1 MLSGGCL
8 ESNQIRKYHCNLYL
22 ALHFPQLV
30 RIIMRSSNGSLPNG
44 DICPMAMLP
53 NGSEIVFYSST
64 WSCLMNIKSLYIW
77 IESKFSLRG
86 KFIVAIGAIIS
97 ISYMIFLYR
106 ISIVDN
112 ELIIL
117 QAQQQARM
125 LYNQILITRQW
136 VSEHNGLFVIRQ
148 NGVERNPFLDMPVIT
163 DESGN
168 EYVMRNPA
176 MVTRELSEYS
186 IEKGLGSFRVT
197 SLKPI
202 NPANVPDDY
211 EKQCMIHFE
220 RGSLESIDIQ
230 NTPQGRVVRYMA
242 PLDVKD
248 SCLGCHARH
257 GYTKGDIRGALSIT
271 IPIAWADA
279 KIKANNRSL
288 FFIGLV
294 SFVLVSITLLIMF
307 NTLVVSRVN
316 RLSAAM
322 NSFPEKEP
330 DLLLLP
336 TENDEIGNLGVHF
349 SQLCERLIQYQKE
362 LVETRQQ
369 EGFNEK
375 MASMGIL
382 SAGIAHEVNN
392 PLGGMLNCV
401 KSMRE
406 NPNDREMH
414 ERYLPLLDKGLKRIE
429 QTMRQLLN
437 FGRQEPLQLRKID
450 IGALLNECLQLLSY
464 KLKGIR
470 IEQENRFEKLCYI
483 DAEALKQIFVN
494 LGLNAIQ
501 AMPDGGTLTIRSEEI
516 DSTLRFTFKDTGMGI
531 AKETLNHIFDPFFTT
546 KEVGIGTGLGLSV
559 TYSLVTQMEG
569 TIEVESEVG
578 VGTTFIVTFPVQTKI
593 QAEG

>member
-1 MLSGGCL
+1 
-8 ESNQIRKYHCNLYL
+8 
-22 ALHFPQLV
+22 
-30 RIIMRSSNGSLPNG
+30 
-44 DICPMAMLP
+44 
-53 NGSEIVFYSST
+53 
-64 WSCLMNIKSLYIW
+64 MNIKSLYIW

-117 QAQQQARM
+117 QAQHQARM

-148 NGVERNPFLDMPVIT
+148 NGVEKNPFLDLPGII

-202 NPANVPDDY
+202 NPANVPDEY
-211 EKQCMIHFE
+211 ERQCMIHFE
-220 RGSLESIDIQ
+220 HGSPESIDIQ

-242 PLDVKD
+242 PLDVDD

-257 GYTKGDIRGALSIT
+257 GYTEGDIRGALSIT

-279 KIKANNRSL
+279 KIKSNNKSL

-316 RLSAAM
+316 RLSSAM

-336 TENDEIGNLGVHF
+336 TENDEIGNLGLHF
-349 SQLCERLIQYQKE
+349 FQLCERLIQYQKE

-401 KSMRE
+401 KSMRD
-406 NPNDREMH
+406 NPDDREML
-414 ERYLPLLDKGLKRIE
+414 ERYLPLLDKGLRRIE

-437 FGRQEPLQLRKID
+437 FGRLEPLQLQKINV
-450 IGALLNECLQLLSY
+450 GGLLTECLELLSY
-464 KLKGIR
+464 KLKGIH

-516 DSTLRFTFKDTGMGI
+516 DSALRFTFKDTGMGI
-531 AKETLNHIFDPFFTT
+531 AKDTLNHIFDPFFTT
-546 KEVGIGTGLGLSV
+546 KEVGVGTGLGLSV
-559 TYSLVTQMEG
+559 TYSLVTQMKG
-569 TIEVESEVG
+569 TIEVESEPG
-578 VGTTFIVTFPVQTKI
+578 TGTTFIVTFPVQTEI
-593 QAEG
+593 RTAEDMTNS